1 MGFSSG
7 TRGSESRFAGY
18 VEAITS
24 ALGHADRDA
33 PFRSYCAGL
42 LLPGARKSV
51 EPMAAR
57 VAPARVRAAHQSLHH
72 FVAKAEWSDEAV
84 LAAIRGQVLPV
95 IERCG
100 AIRAWIIDDTGFPKK
115 GTHSVGV
122 ARQYCGQLGKQDNCQ
137 VAVTLSVAND
147 GASLP
152 IAWRLYLPEAW
163 ANDPARCAKAGV
175 PEDVTFQTKPQIALA
190 QLRAARDAGVAPAAV
205 LADTGYGVDTEF
217 RDGITELELPYV
229 VGIQSPTSLWPP
241 GAMPLPPKRWSRRGR
256 PPSRIRRS
264 TKHKPLSAKA
274 LAISLPKRAWRR
286 VTWREGSDAPLVS
299 RFAAVRVRPA
309 HRDYNR
315 SVARPEEWCLIEWP
329 PGEAEPTKYWLSTL
343 PADTHLRELVT
354 IAKLRWRIE
363 RDYQDLKQE
372 LGLGHYEGRGW
383 RGFHHHATLCIAAYG
398 FLLSERSAIP
408 PSAGRHPTLLQAP
421 RLPKGYRPR
430 GSPDP
435 A

>member
-229 VGIQSPTSLWPP
+229 VGIQSPDPP
-241 GAMPLPPKRWSRRGR
+241 QHQAQAPLGQGAGDQPAQARLAARHLARGQRCAARFAFRRRARPPRASRLQPIRRTAGGVVSDRVAPRRGG
-256 PPSRIRRS
+256 
-264 TKHKPLSAKA
+264 ADQV
-274 LAISLPKRAWRR
+274 LA
-286 VTWREGSDAPLVS
+286 V
-299 RFAAVRVRPA
+299 
-309 HRDYNR
+309 
-315 SVARPEEWCLIEWP
+315 
-329 PGEAEPTKYWLSTL
+329 
-343 PADTHLRELVT
+343 
-354 IAKLRWRIE
+354 
-363 RDYQDLKQE
+363 DLT
-372 LGLGHYEGRGW
+372 R
-383 RGFHHHATLCIAAYG
+383 
-398 FLLSERSAIP
+398 
-408 PSAGRHPTLLQAP
+408 
-421 RLPKGYRPR
+421 
-430 GSPDP
+430 
-435 A
+435 